1 MVDANLIAG
10 VIAFLFTVM
19 VLSYLVGDNP
29 LFRIAIYIFVGVSA
43 GYVAVVAWW
52 QVLWPNLLV
61 PLITGS
67 STQRAILLVPLLL
80 GAMLLMKGWPSLTRL
95 GMPAM
100 GLLVG
105 AGAAVAMAGAV
116 TGTILPQVNATI
128 GAFDATKFTSVESF
142 VDAFVILIAL
152 LATLVYFHFGARAE
166 PDGSVRRFRLLEL
179 TAYAGSIFVAITL
192 GVLFAGIYSAALTAF
207 IERLHFLGAFFGLG

>member
-1 MVDANLIAG
+1 MPDANLIAG
-10 VIAFLFTVM
+10 VIAFLFTVV

-61 PLITGS
+61 PLVTGS
-67 STQRAILLVPLLL
+67 STQRIALLVPLLL
-80 GAMLLMKGWPSLTRL
+80 GAMLLMKSRPSLTRL

-105 AGAAVAMAGAV
+105 VGAAVAMAGAV
-116 TGTILPQVNATI
+116 SGTLLPQVNATI
-128 GAFDATKFTSVESF
+128 GAFDARKFTSVESF
-142 VDAFVILIAL
+142 VDAVFILVGLIAT
-152 LATLVYFHFGARAE
+152 LAYFHFTARAN
-166 PDGSVRRFRLLEL
+166 PDGSVRRFRAIEL
-179 TAYAGSIFVAITL
+179 AAYAGSLFIAITL
-192 GVLFAGIYSAALTAF
+192 GVVFAGIYSAALTAF
-207 IERLHFLGAFFGLG
+207 IERLHFLGTFFGLG